1 MYNITITDS
10 ADRELS
16 EILDYLSVRLQNP
29 AAATAFVEEVLSV
42 YEALKHMPN
51 MYELSRNLR
60 LHRMGY
66 RKVVMKN
73 YIMLYRVEESSQTVY
88 VLHFFYGAREY
99 EKLV

>member
-51 MYELSRNLR
+51 MYELSHNLR

-88 VLHFFYGAREY
+88 VLHFFYGARQY